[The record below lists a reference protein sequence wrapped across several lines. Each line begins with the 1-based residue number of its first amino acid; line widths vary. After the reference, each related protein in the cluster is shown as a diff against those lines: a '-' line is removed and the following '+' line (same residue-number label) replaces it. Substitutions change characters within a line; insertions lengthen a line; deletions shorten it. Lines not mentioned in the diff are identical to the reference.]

1 MSDAPTTT
9 PPATPREVLGISG
22 VGKNFG
28 PVRALRDIDLSVR
41 AGEIVALLGDNGAG
55 KSTLMNI
62 ICGSNTPDEGEIRVS
77 GQPMSGLAD
86 AKRLGVGVVYQ
97 DLALAPHLSLTENL
111 FLGNELRRGPWLDR
125 KRMHAEARA
134 AIEKLGITTL
144 RDVRLP
150 VGSLSGGQRQV
161 LAVARAMKWASDL
174 ILLDEPTAALGPK
187 QVGIV
192 LDSIRVAASHGL
204 GVILVSH
211 DIPNVLKLADR
222 IVVLRHGT
230 IIADLEPAG
239 LSVSDV
245 MTVMVGDEVAA

>member
-1 MSDAPTTT
+1 MT
-9 PPATPREVLGISG
+9 REVLTIDS
-22 VGKNFG
+22 VGKNYG
-28 PVRALRDIDLSVR
+28 PVTALRDVNLRVH

-62 ICGSNTPDEGEIRVS
+62 ICGSSAPSTGTIAVNGEQMQS
-77 GQPMSGLAD
+77 LAD

-97 DLALAPHLSLTENL
+97 DLALAPHLSLAENL
-111 FLGNELRRGPWLDR
+111 FLGNEAKRGIPPLRILDR
-125 KRMHAEARA
+125 KRMFTEAKD
-134 AIEKLGITTL
+134 AIERLGISTL

-150 VGSLSGGQRQV
+150 VSSLSGGQRQV
-161 LAVARAMKWASDL
+161 LAVARAMKWAEHV

-192 LDSIRVAASHGL
+192 LDAIKKAADAGL
-204 GVILVSH
+204 GVVLVSH

-222 IVVLRHGT
+222 IIILRHGT
-230 IIADLEPAG
+230 IVEDVAPAG

-245 MTVMVGDEVAA
+245 VTVMVGEE

>member
-1 MSDAPTTT
+1 MSDAP
-9 PPATPREVLGISG
+9 TPREVLGISG

-28 PVRALRDIDLSVR
+28 AVRALRDIDLSVQS
-41 AGEIVALLGDNGAG
+41 GEIVALLGDNGAG

-125 KRMHAEARA
+125 KRMHAAARA
-134 AIEKLGITTL
+134 AIEQLGISTL

-230 IIADLEPAG
+230 IIADLKPEG

>member
-1 MSDAPTTT
+1 MSDAPT
-9 PPATPREVLGISG
+9 APREVLGISG

-28 PVRALRDIDLSVR
+28 AVRALRDIDLSVQ

-134 AIEKLGITTL
+134 AIEKLGISTL

-192 LDSIRVAASHGL
+192 LDSIRVAADHGL

-222 IVVLRHGT
+222 IVILRHGT
-230 IIADLEPAG
+230 IIADMRPAG
-239 LSVSDV
+239 LSVADV
-245 MTVMVGDEVAA
+245 MTVMVGDEEAA

>member
-1 MSDAPTTT
+1 MSE
-9 PPATPREVLGISG
+9 EVLTITD

-28 PVRALRDIDLSVR
+28 AVTALRDVNLKVH

-62 ICGSNTPDEGEIRVS
+62 ICGSHAADVGTVKVK
-77 GQPMSGLAD
+77 GQELWSLAD

-97 DLALAPHLSLTENL
+97 DLALAPDLTVADNL
-111 FLGNELRRGPWLDR
+111 FLGNEEVRRVGPFRMLDR
-125 KRMHAEARA
+125 RAMRKDARA
-134 AIEKLGITTL
+134 AIENLGISTL

-150 VGSLSGGQRQV
+150 VARLSGGQRQV
-161 LAVARAMKWASDL
+161 LAVARAMKWAENV

-192 LDSIRVAASHGL
+192 LDSIKRAADHGM
-204 GVILVSH
+204 GVVLVSH
-211 DIPNVLKLADR
+211 DIPSVLKLADR

-230 IIADLEPAG
+230 IAADRPPAG
-239 LSVSDV
+239 LTVSEV
-245 MTVMVGDEVAA
+245 VTVMVGED

>member
-1 MSDAPTTT
+1 MSDAPT
-9 PPATPREVLGISG
+9 APREVLGISG

-28 PVRALRDIDLSVR
+28 AVRALRDIDLSVQ

-134 AIEKLGITTL
+134 AIEKLGISTL

-192 LDSIRVAASHGL
+192 LDSIRIAADHGL

-222 IVVLRHGT
+222 IVILRHGT
-230 IIADLEPAG
+230 IIADMRPAG
-239 LSVSDV
+239 LSVADV
-245 MTVMVGDEVAA
+245 MTVMVGDEEAA

>member
-1 MSDAPTTT
+1 MS
-9 PPATPREVLGISG
+9 REVLTISG

-28 PVRALRDIDLSVR
+28 AVTALRDIHLTVKE
-41 AGEIVALLGDNGAG
+41 GEIVALLGDNGAG

-62 ICGSNTPDEGEIRVS
+62 ICGSNAPDSGEILVGGEPLTS
-77 GQPMSGLAD
+77 LQD

-97 DLALAPHLSLTENL
+97 DLALAPHLSVAENL
-111 FLGNELRRGPWLDR
+111 FLGNELRRGVPPLRFLDR
-125 KRMHAEARA
+125 GRMRTESKA
-134 AIEKLGITTL
+134 AIEHLGISTL
-144 RDVRLP
+144 RDVRAP
-150 VGSLSGGQRQV
+150 VARLSGGQRQV
-161 LAVARAMKWASDL
+161 LAVARAMKWAEHV

-187 QVGIV
+187 QVDIV
-192 LDSIRVAASHGL
+192 LDSIRRAASHGL

-230 IIADLEPAG
+230 IVADMPPAG

-245 MTVMVGDEVAA
+245 MTVMVGEE

>member
-1 MSDAPTTT
+1 MSDAPTQA
-9 PPATPREVLGISG
+9 PPTTPREVLGISG

-28 PVRALRDIDLSVR
+28 AVRALRDIDLSVQ

-125 KRMHAEARA
+125 KRMHTEARA

-222 IVVLRHGT
+222 IVILRHGT

>member
-1 MSDAPTTT
+1 MSDEQ
-9 PPATPREVLGISG
+9 REVLSISG
-22 VGKNFG
+22 VGKDFG
-28 PVRALRDIDLSVR
+28 AVRALRDIDLTVH

-62 ICGSNTPDEGEIRVS
+62 ICGSNTADHGEILVS

-111 FLGNELRRGPWLDR
+111 FLGNELRRGMFLDR

-134 AIEKLGITTL
+134 AIEKLGISTL

-161 LAVARAMKWASDL
+161 LAVARAMNWATDL

-192 LDSIRVAASHGL
+192 LDSIRSAAGHGL

-222 IVVLRHGT
+222 IVILRHGT
-230 IIADLEPAG
+230 IIADLQPEG
-239 LSVSDV
+239 LSVADV

>member
-1 MSDAPTTT
+1 MT
-9 PPATPREVLGISG
+9 REVLSITG
-22 VGKNFG
+22 VGKSFG
-28 PVRALRDIDLSVR
+28 PVTALRDVNLSVR

-62 ICGSNTPDEGEIRVS
+62 ICGSNAPDTGVIAVDGE
-77 GQPMSGLAD
+77 PMTSLAD

-97 DLALAPHLSLTENL
+97 DLALAPHLSLAENL
-111 FLGNELRRGPWLDR
+111 FLGNELRKGIGLFRVLDR
-125 KRMHAEARA
+125 KTMNAQAKG
-134 AIEKLGITTL
+134 AIEALGISTL

-150 VGSLSGGQRQV
+150 VARLSGGQRQV
-161 LAVARAMKWASDL
+161 LAVARAMKWAEHV

-192 LDSIRVAASHGL
+192 LDSIKRAAEAGL

-211 DIPNVLKLADR
+211 DIPSVLKLADR
-222 IVVLRHGT
+222 IVILRHGT
-230 IIADLEPAG
+230 IVEDVPPAG

-245 MTVMVGDEVAA
+245 VTVMVGEE